1 MLPYLRSKFYFHLS
15 THRRRN
21 VIFTNTQLILQRFIV
36 FTRLKKKKKRDQL
49 WKMQLRAFVSYENN
63 KVQM

>member
-15 THRRRN
+15 THTRGN
-21 VIFTNTQLILQRFIV
+21 VIFTNTKLILQRFIV
-36 FTRLKKKKKRDQL
+36 FTYLKKKKRGQL